1 MLKTVRRAL
10 PAAAAFAATAL
21 LAFVA
26 ATAHAQ
32 DTSIRVG
39 GSTTA
44 LPIISNCAA
53 HFMDKYTSW
62 DKADASL
69 GKDATVV
76 YVTGGGSGFGVKGLM
91 NGTIDL
97 GMVSRDLK
105 DTEVKALNQPVVQV
119 FARDAVAIATSTT
132 SPLSRTK
139 PGFTSAELAGIFSGQ
154 MEQFSHIDSKLPA
167 KTMVLLTRDASGGV
181 TEIFQERVMKQQRL
195 AAGRLQFPSTAALI
209 KKLETNDAAIAFVSA
224 GAVSQDT
231 ALRTYAVDGVMPT
244 QENIVNGKYA
254 LNRPMLL
261 VTKPNAPRKVQA
273 FMDFVLGDCQATV
286 REMGFVSVRAGR

>member
-1 MLKTVRRAL
+1 MLANRQFL
-10 PAAAAFAATAL
+10 PLVL
-21 LAFVA
+21 LALTSGVL
-26 ATAHAQ
+26 HAQ
-32 DTSIRVG
+32 DASIRVG

-44 LPIISNCAA
+44 LPIVSSCTAN
-53 HFMDKYTSW
+53 FMEKYPTW

-69 GKDATVV
+69 GKDQTVV

-91 NGTIDL
+91 NGTIDV

-105 DTEVKALNQPVVQV
+105 DTEIKMLNQPASHV
-119 FARDAVAIATSTT
+119 FARDAVAIATSNAN
-132 SPLSRTK
+132 PLAK
-139 PGFTSAELAGIFSGQ
+139 AKQGFTSAELAGIFSGQ
-154 MEQFSHIDSKLPA
+154 MEQFAHVDSKLPT

-224 GAVSQDT
+224 GAVNQDT
-231 ALRTYAVDGVMPT
+231 AAKTYAVDGVMPT
-244 QENIVNGKYA
+244 QENIVNGKYT

-261 VTKPNAPRKVQA
+261 VAKQNAPRKVQVFIDYLLA
-273 FMDFVLGDCQATV
+273 DCQATV
-286 REMGFVSVRAGR
+286 REMGFVPVRATR